1 MNKKELLALVA
12 SIGVV
17 GGGAAVAVYPLAD
30 SVGKKIA
37 EYNPKDSELK
47 YNVKMLI
54 GSFVEISIIEAAA
67 GGATGALWAITDKMS
82 K

>member
-1 MNKKELLALVA
+1 MNKKELEVA
-12 SIGVV
+12 VMLGVL
-17 GGGAAVAVYPLAD
+17 GGTAAAIVYPLAD

-47 YNVKMLI
+47 DNVKMLV
-54 GSFVEISIIEAAA
+54 GSFVEISIVEVAA
-67 GGATGALWAITDKMS
+67 GGTTGALWAIANKMN

>member
-1 MNKKELLALVA
+1 MNKKELEVA
-12 SIGVV
+12 VMLGVV
-17 GGGAAVAVYPLAD
+17 GGVTAAIVYPIAD

-47 YNVKMLI
+47 DNVKMLV
-54 GSFVEISIIEAAA
+54 GSFVNVSIIAAAA
-67 GGATGALWAITDKMS
+67 GGTTGAWLVIADKLS

>member
-1 MNKKELLALVA
+1 MNKKEIALAA
-12 SIGVV
+12 SLGVL
-17 GGGAAVAVYPLAD
+17 GGTAAAIVYPLAH

-47 YNVKMLI
+47 GNVKMLV
-54 GSFVEISIIEAAA
+54 GSFVNVSIVAAA
-67 GGATGALWAITDKMS
+67 SGGTAVALLAITDKMS

>member
-1 MNKKELLALVA
+1 MNKKELEVA
-12 SIGVV
+12 VMLGVV
-17 GGGAAVAVYPLAD
+17 GGVAAAIAYPIAD

-37 EYNPKDSELK
+37 EYNPKNSELK
-47 YNVKMLI
+47 DNVKLLI

>member
-1 MNKKELLALVA
+1 MNKKELALAVSL
-12 SIGVV
+12 GVV
-17 GGGAAVAVYPLAD
+17 GGVAAAIVYPIAD

-37 EYNPKDSELK
+37 DYNPKDSELK
-47 YNVKMLI
+47 DNVKMLI

-67 GGATGALWAITDKMS
+67 GGTTGALWAIANKMS

>member
-1 MNKKELLALVA
+1 MNKKGLEVA
-12 SIGVV
+12 VTLGVV
-17 GGGAAVAVYPLAD
+17 GGVAAAIAYPIAD

-47 YNVKMLI
+47 DNVKMLI

>member
-1 MNKKELLALVA
+1 MNKKELEVA
-12 SIGVV
+12 AMLGIV
-17 GGGAAVAVYPLAD
+17 GGIAAGIVYPIAD

-47 YNVKMLI
+47 ENVKVLAGAI
-54 GSFVEISIIEAAA
+54 VDSSIIMAAA
-67 GGATGALWAITDKMS
+67 GGATGALYVIADKMS

>member
-1 MNKKELLALVA
+1 MNKKELEVA
-12 SIGVV
+12 VMLGVV
-17 GGGAAVAVYPLAD
+17 GGIAAGIVYPIAD

-47 YNVKMLI
+47 NNAKVLA
-54 GSFVEISIIEAAA
+54 GSSESISILMAAA
-67 GGATGALWAITDKMS
+67 GGTTGALWTIADKMS

>member
-1 MNKKELLALVA
+1 MNKKELALAA
-12 SIGVV
+12 SLGVV
-17 GGGAAVAVYPLAD
+17 GGVAAAIVYPLAD

-47 YNVKMLI
+47 DNVKMLV
-54 GSFVEISIIEAAA
+54 GSFAEISIIEAAA
-67 GGATGALWAITDKMS
+67 GGTTVALWAIADKIS

>member
-17 GGGAAVAVYPLAD
+17 GGGAAAIAYPLAE

-47 YNVKMLI
+47 ENVKLLV
-54 GSFVEISIIEAAA
+54 GSLASMSIIVAAS
-67 GGATGALWAITDKMS
+67 GGATGALWAITNKMN

>member
-1 MNKKELLALVA
+1 MNKKELALAA
-12 SIGVV
+12 SLGVV
-17 GGGAAVAVYPLAD
+17 GGVAAAVAYPIAD

-47 YNVKMLI
+47 DNVKMLI
-54 GSFVEISIIEAAA
+54 GSFVSISIIEAAA
-67 GGATGALWAITDKMS
+67 GGTTVALLAITNKIN

>member
-1 MNKKELLALVA
+1 MNKKELEVA
-12 SIGVV
+12 VMLGVL
-17 GGGAAVAVYPLAD
+17 GGVAAAIVYPLAD

-47 YNVKMLI
+47 DNVKMLI
-54 GSFVEISIIEAAA
+54 GSFANVSITAAAA
-67 GGATGALWAITDKMS
+67 GGTTGALWAIADKMS

>member
-1 MNKKELLALVA
+1 MNKKELALAVSL
-12 SIGVV
+12 GVV
-17 GGGAAVAVYPLAD
+17 GGVAAAIVYPIAD

-37 EYNPKDSELK
+37 DYNPKDSELK
-47 YNVKMLI
+47 DNVKMLI

-67 GGATGALWAITDKMS
+67 GGTTGALWAITNKMS

>member
-1 MNKKELLALVA
+1 MNKKELALAA
-12 SIGVV
+12 SLGVV
-17 GGGAAVAVYPLAD
+17 GGVAAAIVYPLAN

-47 YNVKMLI
+47 DNVKMLV
-54 GSFVEISIIEAAA
+54 GSFVEISIVEAAA
-67 GGATGALWAITDKMS
+67 GGAAGALWVIADKMS

>member
-1 MNKKELLALVA
+1 MNKKELALAA
-12 SIGVV
+12 SLGVV
-17 GGGAAVAVYPLAD
+17 GGLAAAIVCPLAD

-47 YNVKMLI
+47 DNIKMLI
-54 GSFVEISIIEAAA
+54 GSFVEISIVEAAA
-67 GGATGALWAITDKMS
+67 GGTTVALWAIADKIS

>member
-1 MNKKELLALVA
+1 MNKKELEVA
-12 SIGVV
+12 VMLGVL
-17 GGGAAVAVYPLAD
+17 GGVAAAIVYPLAD

-47 YNVKMLI
+47 DNVKMLI
-54 GSFVEISIIEAAA
+54 GSFANVSIIAAAA
-67 GGATGALWAITDKMS
+67 GGTTGALWAITNKMS

>member
-1 MNKKELLALVA
+1 MNKKELEVA
-12 SIGVV
+12 VTFGVV
-17 GGGAAVAVYPLAD
+17 GGIAAGIVYPIAD

-47 YNVKMLI
+47 NNAKVLA
-54 GSFVEISIIEAAA
+54 GSLVGISIIMAAA
-67 GGATGALWAITDKMS
+67 GGMTGALCVIADKMS